1 MYPALAAPPCGDAFN
16 VDLTLLLDTSSA
28 VTAAGW
34 AETVEFSQL
43 LVGMLP
49 VNGAQVRVSVGT
61 YDSEVVSVGSFSSYP
76 SVVDAAVA
84 AIEYQEDDNGSGEG
98 GERQFRWY
106 GPLHAVK
113 DRADTRPYDQA
124 TRLVLMVM
132 HNRNEDPS
140 GTTASETASALKAAG
155 TNMFTVCVNCGKDL
169 ELPSEIASGK
179 GSGATAVATAAAL
192 GTIATAADV
201 VDTLCN
207 APGFD
212 VDFEARSAALAAEA
226 SLLRNLLSQVI
237 LPDSGLD
244 QHLGEFGAAAL
255 AALADDKVERDLA
268 IQESCDGLGGKRGAG
283 DDGSAGEGGD
293 DEGGDEGGED
303 LESTD
308 APTDAPSWFNNGDDN
323 NGGDGDDNGNSEAE
337 AKAGGFTLTLT
348 NDVGVV
354 DRETAGKGGGVK
366 KGPAKKD
373 GKVKKL
379 KKSDKGDGKKG
390 GKKLGQLKVGSVTQD
405 FNADAALKAQP
416 DAIASVFAGY
426 EFVALLAG
434 VCISVFLGTV
444 VATAA
449 KSHQSTEE
457 AMHPLEYTEP
467 NEKDPLLYSSY
478 EFEEDAAAEYSLPG
492 GNGTAGMHAL
502 PRSMRIGI

>member
-179 GSGATAVATAAAL
+179 GSGAAAVVTAAAL
-192 GTIATAADV
+192 GTIATAADPAFFSSSPN
-201 VDTLCN
+201 TACN
-207 APGFD
+207 
-212 VDFEARSAALAAEA
+212 
-226 SLLRNLLSQVI
+226 NN
-237 LPDSGLD
+237 
-244 QHLGEFGAAAL
+244 
-255 AALADDKVERDLA
+255 
-268 IQESCDGLGGKRGAG
+268 
-283 DDGSAGEGGD
+283 
-293 DEGGDEGGED
+293 
-303 LESTD
+303 
-308 APTDAPSWFNNGDDN
+308 FNPYG
-323 NGGDGDDNGNSEAE
+323 
-337 AKAGGFTLTLT
+337 
-348 NDVGVV
+348 
-354 DRETAGKGGGVK
+354 
-366 KGPAKKD
+366 
-373 GKVKKL
+373 
-379 KKSDKGDGKKG
+379 
-390 GKKLGQLKVGSVTQD
+390 GSVGWC
-405 FNADAALKAQP
+405 ALQRPPPLAFLEQP
-416 DAIASVFAGY
+416 
-426 EFVALLAG
+426 
-434 VCISVFLGTV
+434 
-444 VATAA
+444 
-449 KSHQSTEE
+449 STE
-457 AMHPLEYTEP
+457 HT
-467 NEKDPLLYSSY
+467 S
-478 EFEEDAAAEYSLPG
+478 
-492 GNGTAGMHAL
+492 T
-502 PRSMRIGI
+502 RSPIE